1 MQVRMM
7 HKILRMVQSMPLQI
21 NTVRESAVIRK
32 GYSGAYFDPDFKRA
46 SKEGDCVLRD
56 KLFKGDEIGTL

>member
-7 HKILRMVQSMPLQI
+7 HKILRMALSMPLRI
-21 NTVRESAVIRK
+21 NTVRESAVIRQ
-32 GYSGAYFDPDFKRA
+32 GYSGTYFDTDFKGTA
-46 SKEGDCVLRD
+46 KEGDCVLRD